1 MSIKIMVGKKE
12 VEIKFNY
19 GLVFKLNKALE
30 TQQGAD
36 NGAGI
41 VYSRLKSGDES
52 ALHDIIKVA
61 SGRNTPE
68 DSIIEAVGEQAEAL
82 GNGDEGAG
90 LDQLVSQMVEEIEA
104 SGFFMRKLRTF
115 KTQVEKAKAEL
126 KPEQKEEIAG
136 VNALL
141 ETMENVN

>member
-52 ALHDIIKVA
+52 ALHDIIKVV

-68 DSIIEAVGEQAEAL
+68 DSIIDAVGEQAEIL
-82 GNGDEGAG
+82 GKGDEGAG

-115 KTQVEKAKAEL
+115 KTQVAKAKAEL

-141 ETMENVN
+141 KTMGNVN

>member
-1 MSIKIMVGKKE
+1 MSIKLMVGKKE
-12 VEIKFNY
+12 VEIKFSY

-68 DSIIEAVGEQAEAL
+68 DSIIEAVGEQAEIL

-90 LDQLVSQMVEEIEA
+90 LDQLVAQMIEEIEA

-141 ETMENVN
+141 ETMGNVN

>member
-1 MSIKIMVGKKE
+1 MSIKLMVGKKE

-19 GLVFKLNKALE
+19 KLVFKLNKALE
-30 TQQGAD
+30 TQQGGD

-68 DSIIEAVGEQAEAL
+68 DSIIEAVGEQAEIL

-90 LDQLVSQMVEEIEA
+90 LDQLVAQMVEEIEA

-141 ETMENVN
+141 ETMGNVN

>member
-1 MSIKIMVGKKE
+1 MSIKLMVGKKE

-68 DSIIEAVGEQAEAL
+68 DAIIEAVGEQAEIL
-82 GNGDEGAG
+82 GDGDEGAG
-90 LDQLVSQMVEEIEA
+90 LDQLVAQMVEEIEA
-104 SGFFMRKLRTF
+104 SGFFMRKLRAF